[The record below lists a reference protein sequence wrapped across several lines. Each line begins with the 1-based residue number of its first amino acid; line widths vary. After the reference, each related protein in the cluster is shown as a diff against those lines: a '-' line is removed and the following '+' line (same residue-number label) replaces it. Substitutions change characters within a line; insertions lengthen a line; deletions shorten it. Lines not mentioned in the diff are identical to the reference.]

1 MNLAGTLASHSGPR
15 SAQRKRGRK
24 MEFQTGYYSRNYA
37 LPPTLFSLD
46 SVAKRANLSSSSS
59 STCFPN
65 GEGTFLST
73 VEKKRRTERTPQCQ
87 TSHSILRFG
96 EIKDVEASCLQDTR
110 RQGQV
115 LQETKPLSAL
125 HLFFV
130 CFHSFADVKESTSF
144 FPLSR
149 KGSVESFCWN
159 FGFAHPLSFL
169 SSSLSSPLSA

>member
-1 MNLAGTLASHSGPR
+1 
-15 SAQRKRGRK
+15 

-37 LPPTLFSLD
+37 LPPTPFLCPSPPSETQLQIGPICPPPSKFP
-46 SVAKRANLSSSSS
+46 S

-65 GEGTFLST
+65 GERTFLST

-149 KGSVESFCWN
+149 KGSRVFV
-159 FGFAHPLSFL
+159 GILALLILSP
-169 SSSLSSPLSA
+169 SSLPLY